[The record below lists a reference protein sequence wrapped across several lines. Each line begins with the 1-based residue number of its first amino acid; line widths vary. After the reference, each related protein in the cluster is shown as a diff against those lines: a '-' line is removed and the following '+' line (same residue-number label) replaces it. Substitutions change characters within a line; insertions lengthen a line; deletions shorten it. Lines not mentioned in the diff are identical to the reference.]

1 MITYL
6 GTPLMETERL
16 NLRRL
21 KRSDSQAIFDR
32 WLSDERVAE
41 NRVSAAHRTVSETNA
56 RVADIAARYERKDF
70 CWWGIELKATGEL
83 AGEIDLYD
91 WDLTTGNSSV
101 SYSLGYAWWNKGYA
115 TEALKAVMEFGFS
128 EMNLHKISAAHNTDN
143 PASGK
148 VMKKA
153 GMKQEGI
160 VRHMIRNA
168 KGQYKDCVL
177 YGILQ
182 EDFLKMNFQKD

>member
-1 MITYL
+1 M
-6 GTPLMETERL
+6 GTERL

-41 NRVSAAHRTVSETNA
+41 NRVSAAHRTVPETNA

-83 AGEIDLYD
+83 VGEIDLYD
-91 WDLTTGNSSV
+91 WDLTTGNCSV
-101 SYSLGYAWWNKGYA
+101 SYSLGYDWWNKGYA
-115 TEALKAVMEFGFS
+115 TEALKAVMEFGFM
-128 EMNLHKISAAHNTDN
+128 EMDLHKIAAAHNTDN

-148 VMKKA
+148 VMTKA

-168 KGQYKDCVL
+168 KGLYKDCVL
-177 YGILQ
+177 YGILK
-182 EDFLKMNFQKD
+182 EDFLKMNLYKD